1 MNNGIK
7 IAIGSILGA
16 GCGFAIG
23 FFVAKSHYEAKADKE
38 IATARNIFNE
48 EIIRLYSDYED
59 PAKEKIKEDENDIVS
74 MEFKKEKAFTTT
86 PESFRQAKPTQKVDY
101 ATKSHYT
108 DYTTAVNQAGYVSED
123 KSQKEIKEPAYIE
136 AERVDIGNIDNI
148 IKQHPYNIV
157 YYTFNPDFDEL
168 YDETGKVIGPLDRGS
183 IIGEAGIEVLKDMS
197 DPDLNICQG
206 MIKDCTHGVWLAFE
220 FDPEYVRSE
229 D

>member
-59 PAKEKIKEDENDIVS
+59 PIKEKVKEDENNVVS
-74 MEFKKEKAFTTT
+74 MEFKKKKEEPT
-86 PESFRQAKPTQKVDY
+86 PTSDTASFRQPNTKV
-101 ATKSHYT
+101 AYT
-108 DYTTAVNQAGYVSED
+108 DYTTAVNQAGYVKED
-123 KSQKEIKEPAYIE
+123 EPKEEMKESAYIE

-148 IKQHPYNIV
+148 VKQHPYNIV
-157 YYTFNPDFDEL
+157 YYTYNPDFDEL
-168 YDETGKVIGPLDRGS
+168 CDETGKVIGPLDRGS
-183 IIGEAGIEVLKDMS
+183 EVGEAGIEVLKDMS
-197 DPDLNICQG
+197 DPDLNIRQG
-206 MIKDCTHGVWLAFE
+206 MVKDCTHGVWLVFE
-220 FDPEYVRSE
+220 LDPDYVRSE